1 MYRSPVSQPPHPP
14 AAQFLVPG
22 HTKDLTGSMWNPLFV
37 SFPCKRTSSGFPC
50 VAEFTAVLLLLSL
63 FHSNLPQVLLS
74 LSHIILSP
82 GLQVAL
88 CLVTLSLP
96 TFPRSPYTALLFVH
110 FIPAIWSL
118 RDSLAISLASW
129 TLPCHF
135 LDLKSLPFT
144 VSGSV
149 MSGTQLGC
157 HLSREAFCAYPVLHR
172 GSLCSSLRHPV
183 LLHHNKIENT

>member
-96 TFPRSPYTALLFVH
+96 TFPTFTLHRSP
-110 FIPAIWSL
+110 ICSL
-118 RDSLAISLASW
+118 HSSHLVSQGFTCYQPR
-129 TLPCHF
+129 F
-135 LDLKSLPFT
+135 LDSSLPFSWPEISSFHC
-144 VSGSV
+144 VWLCDVWDSAG
-149 MSGTQLGC
+149 MSP
-157 HLSREAFCAYPVLHR
+157 F
-172 GSLCSSLRHPV
+172 
-183 LLHHNKIENT
+183 